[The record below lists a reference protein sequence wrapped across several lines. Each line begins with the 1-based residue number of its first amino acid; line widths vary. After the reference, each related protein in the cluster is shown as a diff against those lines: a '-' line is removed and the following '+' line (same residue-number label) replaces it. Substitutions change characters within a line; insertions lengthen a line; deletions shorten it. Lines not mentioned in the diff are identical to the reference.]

1 MKKTLAWRQRR
12 YSISID
18 IQIQEQACFLS
29 LLTLLQAQSWR
40 ARIKKKN
47 QLCARKKQYIP
58 SMVRNTMQNP
68 LEFQKREKCRRKYS
82 EELINNIFRPVYKF
96 LCVYEGLWHSAHTV
110 SAYSALKLAKQAS
123 NPKPNCTF
131 SLFSRKNTE
140 GK

>member
-47 QLCARKKQYIP
+47 QLCA
-58 SMVRNTMQNP
+58 
-68 LEFQKREKCRRKYS
+68 
-82 EELINNIFRPVYKF
+82 EET
-96 LCVYEGLWHSAHTV
+96 AHTFHGEEHNAEPTGV
-110 SAYSALKLAKQAS
+110 SEK
-123 NPKPNCTF
+123 
-131 SLFSRKNTE
+131 RKMQE
-140 GK
+140 EV